1 MNGPSTSNGVPMDVD
16 GTRGKQRQSF
26 ETSRAVGYVYSTEM
40 LGHCKPEGH
49 EEQPARIT
57 RIYEALQASGCIDS
71 MIRLK
76 IRPALKEE
84 VVLVHSEDH
93 WNKIMAFQYMTD
105 QQIADSANFYEHLS
119 LYVCQATTLAAR
131 ISCGGVIEACLAVA
145 RGQVAKSFAIV
156 RPPGHHAEPEEHSG
170 FCFLNNVAVAAR
182 VVQQATDVKKIM
194 ILDWDIHHGNGTHR
208 AFIDD
213 PTVLYISLHRY
224 DGGVFYPGGTLGGM
238 SSCGEGPGLGYSVN
252 IPWPQS
258 GMTDADYIHAFQRI
272 VMPIALEFAPELVI
286 ISSGFD
292 AADGDTLGECHVS
305 PAGYSHMTHMLA
317 SLAGGKLVVALEG
330 GYNLD
335 SISASADA
343 VAHIILGG
351 APDIL
356 GPMVATEAGT
366 ETVYLVAQEQSKY
379 WENVD
384 PKACLPKEGVLPEIE
399 DLAHTIPDLLKAHR
413 QYYLYTEHDMMSIPL
428 LTPELEEAF
437 SSQIMCTSDVFDK
450 ETMVVLVHEFGN
462 LRTELQNLAT
472 CDLNIERSY
481 LVDFSKQIMTW
492 VRSMGYSL
500 IDINLYPK
508 ANAPATAP
516 MHRRYHYK
524 ARDDLER
531 NVLCY
536 VWDNFI
542 QLSGAKNVV
551 LIGHGPGCKTLID
564 VMEMRAAG
572 VKRLVK
578 ALVQVVGTTP
588 SLTVP
593 NADDVQLIEW
603 YGQHSLAVLSSAH
616 PDLRPNVKRKFKRLG
631 PYTAID
637 DPQSYRV
644 IMTAFQDI
652 KAFIQDQLKPLET
665 PQPGPSNG
673 A

>member
-1 MNGPSTSNGVPMDVD
+1 MNGASTSNGTPMEVD
-16 GTRGKQRQSF
+16 KVERRWQILD
-26 ETSRAVGYVYSTEM
+26 TSRAVGYVFSPEM
-40 LGHCKPEGH
+40 LGHSKPEGH

-57 RIYEALQASGCIDS
+57 RIFEALQKSGCIEL

-84 VVLVHSEDH
+84 VILVHSEDH

-119 LYVCQATTLAAR
+119 LYVCQSTTLAAR
-131 ISCGGVIEACLAVA
+131 MSCGGVIEACLAVA
-145 RGQVAKSFAIV
+145 RGEVAKSFAIV

-182 VVQQATDVKKIM
+182 VVQQATSIKKIM

-213 PTVLYISLHRY
+213 PSVLYISLHRY

-238 SSCGEGPGLGYSVN
+238 ASCGEGAGLGFSVN
-252 IPWPQS
+252 IPWPQA

-272 VMPIALEFAPELVI
+272 VMPIAIEFAPELVI
-286 ISSGFD
+286 ISAGFD

-343 VAHIILGG
+343 VAHVILGG
-351 APDIL
+351 APYAL
-356 GPMVATEAGT
+356 GPLIATEVGT

-379 WENVD
+379 WKNVD
-384 PKACLPKEGVLPEIE
+384 PKACLPKEEIE

-413 QYYLYTEHDMMSIPL
+413 QYYLYTEHDMMTIPIL
-428 LTPELEEAF
+428 NPDLERAF
-437 SSQIMCTSDVFDK
+437 SSQIISTPDVFEKDI
-450 ETMVVLVHEFGN
+450 MVVLVHEFGN

-472 CDLNIERSY
+472 CDLNIEKSY
-481 LVDFSKQIMTW
+481 LVDFSKQIINW
-492 VRSMGYSL
+492 VTSMGYSL

-508 ANAPATAP
+508 ASAPATTP
-516 MHRRYHYK
+516 MHKRYHYK

-542 QLSGAKNVV
+542 QLSGAKHVV
-551 LIGHGPGCKTLID
+551 LIGHGPGCKTLVD

-572 VKRLVK
+572 IKRLVR
-578 ALVQVVGTTP
+578 ALVQVVGTSP

-593 NADDVQLIEW
+593 NAEDPQLIEW
-603 YGQHSLAVLSSAH
+603 YGEHSLAILSSSH

-631 PYTAID
+631 PFTAID

-644 IMTAFQDI
+644 IMTAFPDI
-652 KAFIQDQLKPLET
+652 KSFIREQLKEYDP
-665 PQPGPSNG
+665 PVAGPSTG
-673 A
+673 TS